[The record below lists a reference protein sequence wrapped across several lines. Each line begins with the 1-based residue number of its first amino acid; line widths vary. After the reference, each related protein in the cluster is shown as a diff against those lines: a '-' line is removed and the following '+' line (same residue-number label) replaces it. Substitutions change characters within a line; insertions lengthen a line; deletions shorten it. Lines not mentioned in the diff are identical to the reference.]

1 MKLVVDRVMVDAAEA
16 FAPYGEVRLV
26 DGRSLTATDLTDT
39 DALLVRSDTRA
50 NGEPLHDS
58 PVSFGGTATDGTDH
72 IDLQYLESRNIT
84 FASAPGCNARAVG
97 EYVLAC
103 VLAFAAQSDRA
114 PLDLRVGIIGCG
126 HAGTAAQGLLEAL
139 GVTCLRHD
147 PPRAAREGQPG
158 FVDFERVL
166 QADVVSLHVPLT
178 ADGAHPTRGLLD
190 TKALAAM
197 PADSLLINAARGGVV
212 DEQALCAALAAGKL
226 RAAIDCW
233 EGEPQINLSLLDR
246 AWVATPHIAGHSV
259 DARRRATM
267 QIRDALA
274 RWTGGAVAPADRVFG
289 PAAMLRLGAAEP
301 VPALHEAVLHCCDP
315 RTLTAVV
322 KGVDL
327 ATLSAE
333 FDRLRARFGTRR
345 EFLAQPVALPQG
357 DRDTARLLQSVG
369 FPVSIA

>member
-26 DGRSLTATDLTDT
+26 DGRSLTATELTDA
-39 DALLVRSDTRA
+39 DVLLVRSVTRV
-50 NGEPLHDS
+50 NRELLHDS
-58 PVSFGGTATDGTDH
+58 PLRFVGTATAGTDH
-72 IDLQYLESRNIT
+72 IDLRYLDSRNIA

-103 VLAFAAQSDRA
+103 VLAFAAQSGRS
-114 PLDLRVGIIGCG
+114 PSDLRVGIIGCG
-126 HAGTAAQGLLEAL
+126 HAGTAAQGLLEAI

-147 PPRAAREGQPG
+147 PPRAAREGEGG

-166 QADVVSLHVPLT
+166 HADVVSLHVPLI

-190 TKALAAM
+190 AKALAAM
-197 PADSLLINAARGGVV
+197 PAGSLLINAARGGIV
-212 DEQALCAALAAGKL
+212 DEQALCAALDAGK
-226 RAAIDCW
+226 RHAVIDCW
-233 EGEPQINLSLLDR
+233 AGEPQINLPLLDR

-259 DARRRATM
+259 DARRRATV

-274 RWTGGAVAPADRVFG
+274 RWLGVAAAPAEWVSA
-289 PAAMLRLGAAEP
+289 PAAMLALGTAEP
-301 VPALHEAVLHCCDP
+301 LRALQAAVFHCCDP
-315 RTLTAVV
+315 QTFTGVV
-322 KGVDL
+322 KGL
-327 ATLSAE
+327 EAAALGAE

-357 DRDTARLLQSVG
+357 DPDTARLLQSVG